1 MAEFMNGMKRTD
13 YCASFSESD
22 VGKEITVM
30 GWTDG
35 RRDLGSLIFVD
46 LRDRTGILQIVFDES
61 VLDKAVFEKA
71 TTIRHEFVLA
81 AKGTLRIRS
90 SINENIPTGRIE
102 LLVSE
107 FKILSEAETTPFEIE
122 AETNVNEM
130 LRLKYRYL
138 DLRRAPLQ
146 QNLMMRAKIANAAR
160 EYLVKNGFLEIE
172 TPFLGKSTPEGAR
185 DYLVPSRVHQG
196 TFYALPQ
203 SPQLYKQ
210 LLMISGFDRYFQ
222 ITKCFRDEDLRA
234 NRQPE
239 FTQIDLEMS
248 FVEDEND
255 VITMMEGLL
264 AEVFM
269 QAKGI
274 SLSLPLPRLTWQ
286 EAMDRF
292 GSDKPDTR
300 FGMEL
305 VNLSDLVAGCGFKV
319 FTDAVANGGSVR
331 AINAKGFSE
340 KLSRKAIDAL
350 GEFVKT
356 YRAKGLAW
364 MNYSKEGIKSPIAKF
379 FSEETLAAIY
389 ERTDFAEGDILFFVA
404 DTNKVVYD
412 ALGALRLHLAEKEG
426 LIDESTYDLLWVTD
440 FPLFEYSEE
449 EQRLVAMHHPF
460 TAPKTE
466 DLPLLDTAPEK
477 ARAKAYDIVINGQ
490 EAGGGSIRIHSNAV
504 QKKMFEKLGFDDQAI
519 KEKFGFFVDAF
530 RYGTPPHGGLAF
542 GLDRLTMLLTGTQSI
557 RDVIAFPKVQTAA
570 CIMTE
575 APGTVEQKQLDE
587 LALALQQ
594 IEEAE

>member
-255 VITMMEGLL
+255 VMTMMEGLL

-350 GEFVKT
+350 GEFVK
-356 YRAKGLAW
+356 
-364 MNYSKEGIKSPIAKF
+364 
-379 FSEETLAAIY
+379 
-389 ERTDFAEGDILFFVA
+389 
-404 DTNKVVYD
+404 
-412 ALGALRLHLAEKEG
+412 
-426 LIDESTYDLLWVTD
+426 
-440 FPLFEYSEE
+440 
-449 EQRLVAMHHPF
+449 
-460 TAPKTE
+460 
-466 DLPLLDTAPEK
+466 
-477 ARAKAYDIVINGQ
+477 
-490 EAGGGSIRIHSNAV
+490 
-504 QKKMFEKLGFDDQAI
+504 
-519 KEKFGFFVDAF
+519 
-530 RYGTPPHGGLAF
+530 
-542 GLDRLTMLLTGTQSI
+542 
-557 RDVIAFPKVQTAA
+557 
-570 CIMTE
+570 
-575 APGTVEQKQLDE
+575 
-587 LALALQQ
+587 
-594 IEEAE
+594 